1 MPNASAK
8 ALAAGVLLILGGTL
22 PAHAVTSATVIR
34 LDDERVEVRWSD
46 PDPVTV
52 FVTDR
57 PDAPRGRLQRVAE
70 ATRSGAAIVQMRREA
85 RRYVALRD
93 SSDGSLL
100 IAAERALPLERGSNF
115 RDLGGYPGADSRRV
129 AWGRIFRSGAL
140 PLLSE
145 ADYGLLSGLGIGA
158 IVDLRSVEERAVAP
172 TLLDDRTGA
181 LFLSNDY
188 SIAPMLANMRS
199 GAGTGRPLYAG
210 TERTLAPQY
219 RMLFR
224 RLLANDGAVLF
235 HCSAGQDRT
244 GIGAALVLSALGV
257 SREDIVAD
265 YHLSTSLR
273 RPEFE
278 MPRLDPEAFPGN
290 PIVALYAASQAR
302 PGGMRAEPLFDP
314 DGRSHL
320 AQFLDYLD
328 AEYSGPEAYLE
339 RELGIGAPEIRRLR
353 MIYLR

>member
-1 MPNASAK
+1 M
-8 ALAAGVLLILGGTL
+8 
-22 PAHAVTSATVIR
+22 
-34 LDDERVEVRWSD
+34 
-46 PDPVTV
+46 
-52 FVTDR
+52 
-57 PDAPRGRLQRVAE
+57 GRE
-70 ATRSGAAIVQMRREA
+70 G

-93 SSDGSLL
+93 NGDGSLF

-115 RDLGGYPGADSRRV
+115 RDLGGYPGADGKRV
-129 AWGRIFRSGAL
+129 VWGRIFRSGAL

-145 ADYGLLSGLGIGA
+145 GDYGLLSGLGIGA

-199 GAGTGRPLYAG
+199 GAGADRPLYAG

-219 RMLFR
+219 RMLFQ
-224 RLLANDGAVLF
+224 RLLADDGAVLF

-257 SREDIVAD
+257 RRDDIIED
-265 YHLSTSLR
+265 YHLSTNLR
-273 RPEFE
+273 HPEFE
-278 MPRLDPEAFPGN
+278 MPRLDPAEFPGN
-290 PIVALYAASQAR
+290 PMVALYAAAQAR

-314 DGRSHL
+314 GGRSHI
-320 AQFLDYLD
+320 AEFLDYLD
-328 AEYSGPEAYLE
+328 AEYGGPDRYLE
-339 RELGIGAPEIRRLR
+339 RELGIGASEISRLR
-353 MIYLR
+353 RIYLR